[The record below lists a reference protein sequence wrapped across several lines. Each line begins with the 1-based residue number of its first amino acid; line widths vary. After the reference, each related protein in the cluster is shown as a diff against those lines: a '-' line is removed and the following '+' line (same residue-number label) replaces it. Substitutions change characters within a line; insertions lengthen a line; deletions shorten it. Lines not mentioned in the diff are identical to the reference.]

1 MKVSKGNGI
10 KTLAIIVCMFLFITN
25 FSSAIPVQQLIE
37 QTDKGSTES
46 FLKAQENGGE
56 SEQSESASLPFMQD
70 PVKSVIDDGII
81 HASPPLKAEEAGQFV
96 PGEIIVKFRD
106 TQKAITLSKQS
117 FVQTGLSSVDSIL
130 DTHRA
135 CSVSQNFKD
144 NEIRDDQFGLKKV
157 YKITFEDKTIDILD
171 LAKKLEKDTSIEYAE
186 PNYLCSLLDAPN
198 DPYYS
203 SSGSWGQ
210 SFQDLYG
217 MHIIDTA
224 DAWNVTTGSND
235 VIVALVDTGVDY
247 THPDL
252 AANMWT
258 DEQGHYG
265 HDFRNNDTDPMD
277 DGGHGTHCAGI
288 IAAVGNNNLGVVG
301 VNWHTKIMALK
312 AFPGSGSG
320 SLSDCSN
327 AIVWA
332 VDHGAD
338 VISNSWGAYGTSG
351 QETDAINYART
362 HNVVLVAAAG
372 NDNTSNKMYPAAYD
386 DVIAVAAT
394 DYNDQKAS
402 FSNYGDWV
410 DVAAPGVDILS
421 TVPLSFSTY
430 TRGFVTINSVS
441 DKKLQSI
448 VFEYSA
454 PVPGEG
460 MHGQL
465 LYAGLGRVENF
476 SGQDF
481 RGEIALMQ
489 RGGNLYFKDKVL
501 NASRAGAIG
510 AIIYNNEPGNFFGTL
525 VEPSVIPA
533 FSVSDTDGFYLYQ
546 LIQMEPTYVTC
557 SEVQLGNYGVI
568 SGTSMA
574 CPHVAGLA
582 ALVLAKNQSLTPEM
596 VKAILVHAADPVDS
610 SVYIGSGR
618 INANK
623 ALHEGVALAAFNH
636 SLDDVEIG
644 GIVTINGTAWGEH
657 FEYYTIEYGRGNTPS
672 SWIEIANLSSQKTN
686 GILCSF
692 DSTTVPECP
701 CTLRLRVIC
710 TDGGI
715 YEDIIRFSIC
725 NHFIVDDDGSTHVI
739 DFTSIQD
746 AIDHAGNGSK
756 IYVLNGT
763 YNENLVI
770 TKSIALYGED
780 KNKVFING
788 NNSIGIFISADNVEI
803 TGFTIRQGHQGI
815 TIQSSTNISIHDND
829 FYFNDVGIVSSS
841 SNNID
846 ISYNTVHDNG
856 LEMCKEVSVSAYVN
870 EDVPLRDKRD
880 DIQQTSIDEIDD
892 AGIQPV
898 LFYFGGI
905 ILEDT
910 MNAKITY
917 NNLSN
922 NEQGICILSECANNL
937 LYGNNFNNNIQQA
950 FDEGNNQWYYEGQGN
965 YWSDYTGIDGNGDGI
980 GDIPYNISGGNNQ
993 DIYPSMNEFETV
1005 QPTPFTVFVDDDYTK
1020 NTPGWGYDHF
1030 ATIWRGFFSVKE
1042 GGTVYVCSGEYYEK
1056 SLLLYKTITLL
1067 GEGSSSVI
1075 IEGGND
1081 RNVIQINASG
1091 VYLQGFTIK
1100 GKGIINGNIWT
1111 TPAGIDMYSNDTI
1124 ISNNLIMGCWVGI
1137 HIHSL
1142 CNNII
1147 SGNTISKNY
1156 YGMYVYYSNNFT
1168 ISNNDILNNSNIG
1181 VGFSNSY
1188 NNIIF
1193 KNNVT
1198 NNINQGITFTG
1209 NCKNNIISENIISQ
1223 NKVGIDSPVYAN
1235 ITNNIITK
1243 NREDGIIIGAPNNIS
1258 NNLISNNIRDGIKVW
1273 SGSEGSRIIGNTI
1286 RENSYFG
1293 VELFY
1298 LNVTLYHNNFI
1309 NNRYPVYSQNRNIWD
1324 NGFPSGGNYW
1334 SDYKTKYPNAHEID
1348 SSGLWDT
1355 PYVINSL
1362 NQDNYPFVHFAA
1374 LYGNI
1379 SGPDK
1384 SLTNE
1389 SLSFT
1394 SFVSGGSLPYEWHWD
1409 FGDGNTIT
1417 DPQNTTHTYFIP
1429 GIYTI
1434 ILTVTDSEHNSIR
1447 DMKTITIADRLKAD
1461 IHGPYNGLE
1470 KDPLYF
1476 VGSTTGGFSPFT
1488 YQWEFGDGSTSNLQ
1502 NPLKVYSQSGVYTVN
1517 LRVTDSQ
1524 NNVDTKTTTAAI
1536 NKQPLGTN
1544 ANGPYTGIVNES
1556 IQFSGSAYNGA
1567 PPYNWSWNFGDNT
1580 PLSYQQ
1586 NPIHV
1591 YSLTGTYTALL
1602 TVTDTL
1608 GINVN
1613 DTATVIVLPDSRPFS
1628 VYVDDDF
1635 NSTTPGWSYDH
1646 FNKIQNGINA
1656 VAQNGSVFVSPGTY
1670 YGHVVINRSL
1680 NLVGENRETTIVEGG
1695 SNNRSSIEISADYVT
1710 LTGFTLKTGYMYAV
1724 DFLESSH
1731 CTLASNLIVSDWRHA
1746 SAGGGFASGIFIE
1759 GPSKCVNIIGNQ
1771 FIDVYMGIG
1780 AYQASY
1786 FSISENTFID
1796 TLIGVDLYDSSY
1808 NLITR
1813 NAFSGQSMADVSFYG
1828 AYNTITENTFGS
1840 GGICFF
1846 IDSLPDSVMYWNTHT
1861 IENNTVNGKPA
1872 RYYKDMNGGTI
1883 PTDTGQIILAN
1894 CTHMT
1899 IQGLTVSDVAVGI
1912 QLGFSSCNTISGNT
1926 LLNNSYIGSIL
1937 MYSSNN
1943 SVTGNIITPAVP
1955 SLWGASVGIIFMGS
1969 SDNIISANIID
1980 MNHVVGTYGIYL
1992 YMSTHNTVLE
2002 NVVKNSDTYGGG
2014 IELDVSSANTLIKN
2028 IVSGNS
2034 FGITLYYS
2042 SNNSIHE
2049 NDVIN
2054 NTMGLITKIEYKQF
2068 TTISVQ
2074 GRDGGGGPSYSPSTN
2089 NTIYHNNFINNTQS
2103 VYDEYN
2109 NTWYNTSYQEGNY
2122 WSNFDEP
2129 SEGAYDN
2136 NSDDIADAPYS
2147 IPGNNTQDLYPLMHL
2162 FISIPGDLDHDGD
2175 VDTNDYHIILAAC
2188 GHSIG
2193 DPSYNPEADYNRNG
2207 SVDLIDYQIWYNYY
2221 RDYTGH

>member
-1 MKVSKGNGI
+1 M
-10 KTLAIIVCMFLFITN
+10 
-25 FSSAIPVQQLIE
+25 
-37 QTDKGSTES
+37 
-46 FLKAQENGGE
+46 
-56 SEQSESASLPFMQD
+56 
-70 PVKSVIDDGII
+70 
-81 HASPPLKAEEAGQFV
+81 
-96 PGEIIVKFRD
+96 
-106 TQKAITLSKQS
+106 
-117 FVQTGLSSVDSIL
+117 
-130 DTHRA
+130 
-135 CSVSQNFKD
+135 
-144 NEIRDDQFGLKKV
+144 
-157 YKITFEDKTIDILD
+157 
-171 LAKKLEKDTSIEYAE
+171 
-186 PNYLCSLLDAPN
+186 
-198 DPYYS
+198 
-203 SSGSWGQ
+203 
-210 SFQDLYG
+210 
-217 MHIIDTA
+217 
-224 DAWNVTTGSND
+224 
-235 VIVALVDTGVDY
+235 
-247 THPDL
+247 
-252 AANMWT
+252 
-258 DEQGHYG
+258 
-265 HDFRNNDTDPMD
+265 
-277 DGGHGTHCAGI
+277 
-288 IAAVGNNNLGVVG
+288 
-301 VNWHTKIMALK
+301 
-312 AFPGSGSG
+312 
-320 SLSDCSN
+320 
-327 AIVWA
+327 
-332 VDHGAD
+332 
-338 VISNSWGAYGTSG
+338 
-351 QETDAINYART
+351 
-362 HNVVLVAAAG
+362 
-372 NDNTSNKMYPAAYD
+372 
-386 DVIAVAAT
+386 
-394 DYNDQKAS
+394 
-402 FSNYGDWV
+402 
-410 DVAAPGVDILS
+410 
-421 TVPLSFSTY
+421 
-430 TRGFVTINSVS
+430 
-441 DKKLQSI
+441 
-448 VFEYSA
+448 
-454 PVPGEG
+454 
-460 MHGQL
+460 
-465 LYAGLGRVENF
+465 
-476 SGQDF
+476 
-481 RGEIALMQ
+481 
-489 RGGNLYFKDKVL
+489 
-501 NASRAGAIG
+501 
-510 AIIYNNEPGNFFGTL
+510 
-525 VEPSVIPA
+525 
-533 FSVSDTDGFYLYQ
+533 
-546 LIQMEPTYVTC
+546 
-557 SEVQLGNYGVI
+557 
-568 SGTSMA
+568 
-574 CPHVAGLA
+574 
-582 ALVLAKNQSLTPEM
+582 
-596 VKAILVHAADPVDS
+596 
-610 SVYIGSGR
+610 
-618 INANK
+618 
-623 ALHEGVALAAFNH
+623 
-636 SLDDVEIG
+636 
-644 GIVTINGTAWGEH
+644 
-657 FEYYTIEYGRGNTPS
+657 
-672 SWIEIANLSSQKTN
+672 
-686 GILCSF
+686 
-692 DSTTVPECP
+692 
-701 CTLRLRVIC
+701 
-710 TDGGI
+710 
-715 YEDIIRFSIC
+715 
-725 NHFIVDDDGSTHVI
+725 
-739 DFTSIQD
+739 
-746 AIDHAGNGSK
+746 
-756 IYVLNGT
+756 
-763 YNENLVI
+763 
-770 TKSIALYGED
+770 
-780 KNKVFING
+780 
-788 NNSIGIFISADNVEI
+788 
-803 TGFTIRQGHQGI
+803 
-815 TIQSSTNISIHDND
+815 
-829 FYFNDVGIVSSS
+829 
-841 SNNID
+841 
-846 ISYNTVHDNG
+846 
-856 LEMCKEVSVSAYVN
+856 
-870 EDVPLRDKRD
+870 
-880 DIQQTSIDEIDD
+880 
-892 AGIQPV
+892 
-898 LFYFGGI
+898 
-905 ILEDT
+905 
-910 MNAKITY
+910 
-917 NNLSN
+917 
-922 NEQGICILSECANNL
+922 
-937 LYGNNFNNNIQQA
+937 
-950 FDEGNNQWYYEGQGN
+950 
-965 YWSDYTGIDGNGDGI
+965 
-980 GDIPYNISGGNNQ
+980 
-993 DIYPSMNEFETV
+993 
-1005 QPTPFTVFVDDDYTK
+1005 
-1020 NTPGWGYDHF
+1020 
-1030 ATIWRGFFSVKE
+1030 
-1042 GGTVYVCSGEYYEK
+1042 
-1056 SLLLYKTITLL
+1056 
-1067 GEGSSSVI
+1067 
-1075 IEGGND
+1075 
-1081 RNVIQINASG
+1081 
-1091 VYLQGFTIK
+1091 
-1100 GKGIINGNIWT
+1100 
-1111 TPAGIDMYSNDTI
+1111 
-1124 ISNNLIMGCWVGI
+1124 
-1137 HIHSL
+1137 
-1142 CNNII
+1142 
-1147 SGNTISKNY
+1147 
-1156 YGMYVYYSNNFT
+1156 
-1168 ISNNDILNNSNIG
+1168 
-1181 VGFSNSY
+1181 
-1188 NNIIF
+1188 
-1193 KNNVT
+1193 
-1198 NNINQGITFTG
+1198 
-1209 NCKNNIISENIISQ
+1209 
-1223 NKVGIDSPVYAN
+1223 
-1235 ITNNIITK
+1235 
-1243 NREDGIIIGAPNNIS
+1243 
-1258 NNLISNNIRDGIKVW
+1258 
-1273 SGSEGSRIIGNTI
+1273 
-1286 RENSYFG
+1286 
-1293 VELFY
+1293 
-1298 LNVTLYHNNFI
+1298 
-1309 NNRYPVYSQNRNIWD
+1309 
-1324 NGFPSGGNYW
+1324 
-1334 SDYKTKYPNAHEID
+1334 
-1348 SSGLWDT
+1348 
-1355 PYVINSL
+1355 
-1362 NQDNYPFVHFAA
+1362 
-1374 LYGNI
+1374 
-1379 SGPDK
+1379 
-1384 SLTNE
+1384 
-1389 SLSFT
+1389 
-1394 SFVSGGSLPYEWHWD
+1394 SGGSLPYEWHWD